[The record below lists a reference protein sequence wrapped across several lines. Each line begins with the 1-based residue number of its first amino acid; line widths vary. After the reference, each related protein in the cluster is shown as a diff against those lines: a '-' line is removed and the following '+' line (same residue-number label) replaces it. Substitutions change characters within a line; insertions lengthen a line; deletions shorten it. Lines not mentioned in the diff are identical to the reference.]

1 MANAAKSLEEVESSY
16 PAFDGLSAFY
26 QRELEPYLIEQEQL
40 RKAAHGKLKKYS
52 AIALSAGAVALLT
65 IWSLGG
71 FSSGWIGFVLAA
83 VVVIAVIGVMAYHT
97 SNVSEVTSRIK
108 GEVLLRLSTFLGFT
122 YNADPTSA
130 ELDWFQDVRII
141 PSYDRQSLE
150 DELEGSHEGVSFTLC
165 EAHLEDRRTRTDSD
179 GRTETYYVTVF
190 NGLLARFTF
199 HKPFAART
207 ILTSDGGVIGNFF
220 GGIGKS
226 SERVRLEDPR
236 FEKLFEV
243 FSDDQVEARYLLTP
257 TFMERVS
264 QLADTV
270 GGQLQLAFDGDR
282 LLMTIN
288 GGGDR
293 FEGGGMFKRADD
305 PGQIA
310 KIASEI
316 GLVFEIIHVLKLNA
330 STRT

>member
-1 MANAAKSLEEVESSY
+1 MANVAVTLEDVEASHD
-16 PAFDGLSAFY
+16 AFKGLAAFY
-26 QRELEPYLIEQEQL
+26 QRDLEPYLIEQEQL

-52 AIALSAGAVALLT
+52 AISLSAGAVALFT
-65 IWSLGG
+65 IWGLGG
-71 FSSGWIGFVLAA
+71 FSSGWIGYVAA
-83 VVVIAVIGVMAYHT
+83 VVVVIAVIGVITYH
-97 SNVSEVTSRIK
+97 SSSVSEVTIRVK
-108 GEVLLRLSTFLGFT
+108 GEVLQRLSAFLGFT
-122 YNADPTSA
+122 YSADPTSA

-141 PSYDRQSLE
+141 PSYDRRSLE
-150 DELEGSHEGVSFTLC
+150 DEIEGNHEGVDFSLC

-179 GRTETYYVTVF
+179 GRSETYYVTVF

-199 HKPFAART
+199 PKPFSSRT
-207 ILTSDGGVIGNFF
+207 ILTGDGGLIGNFF
-220 GGIGKS
+220 GGLGKG

-236 FEKLFEV
+236 FERLFEV

-270 GGQLQLAFDGDR
+270 GGRLQLAFDGDR
-282 LLMTIN
+282 LLLTIN

-305 PGQIA
+305 PGQVA
-310 KIASEI
+310 KVASEI
-316 GLVFEIIHVLKLNA
+316 GLVFEIIHVLRLNA